1 MTSCD
6 VVPGNGYL
14 EFDDDYNSQ
23 SIPSCAFGRFTHAPD
38 RPSLIQS
45 PRSSGC
51 GWPLP
56 GSQP

>member
-6 VVPGNGYL
+6 VLPGNGYL
-14 EFDDDYNSQ
+14 EFDDGYNSHG
-23 SIPSCAFGRFTHAPD
+23 IPSCAFGRFTRAPD

-45 PRSSGC
+45 PRSSGY
-51 GWPLP
+51 GWTSP